1 MKRSILVAVA
11 ENGVIGKDN
20 DLIWHLPRDLK
31 FFQRTTTGHH
41 MLMGRKTLQ
50 ALGKPLKNRHHI
62 VISRG
67 FDYVHDQVSI
77 FSSVE
82 EGISFSQKSGE
93 KELFIS
99 GGGSIYAYCLDNN
112 LVDKLYITR
121 VHAEFDG
128 DTVFPDID
136 QKKWKLL
143 TSVFYDA
150 DEKNQYGMT
159 FEQYE
164 KRSI

>member
-1 MKRSILVAVA
+1 MKRSIIVAVA

-20 DLIWHLPRDLK
+20 DLIWHLPRDLR
-31 FFQRTTTGHH
+31 FFQRTTKGHD

-50 ALGKPLKNRHHI
+50 ALGKPLKGRHHI

-67 FDYVHDQVSI
+67 FEYEHEQVSVV
-77 FSSVE
+77 SSVE
-82 EGISFSQKSGE
+82 DGIALSEQRGE
-93 KELFIS
+93 NELFIS
-99 GGGSIYAYCLDNN
+99 GGGSIYQYCLDKE

-121 VHAEFDG
+121 VHHEFEG
-128 DTVFPDID
+128 DTVFPEID
-136 QKKWKLL
+136 MQKWRLL

-164 KRSI
+164 KRTT